1 MILTTCFLRSR
12 SKVALENEEIFSDVL
27 VAKRYPA
34 RSFATSVLLFIG
46 MITLLFSLSG
56 MKFGQTLPLTG
67 ASPSETSTFT
77 YYKACADLL
86 PKISSASD
94 GPKDPPVRERMLSL
108 PRGVRHFILLKRF
121 NPRRQDLIIL
131 LRRSSSQ
138 ALPMSRS
145 NRR

>member
-1 MILTTCFLRSR
+1 
-12 SKVALENEEIFSDVL
+12 